1 MKGYTPAEGLP
12 AHQSS
17 PVAELFRHFALGFE
31 RIDLGRKIDEHVAAL
46 EPACRDDE
54 DYWRLAEEL
63 DEMTRWFRGPAY
75 CLTFTFQ
82 TLTQR
87 RRHRA
92 HVVASLLFADAQIGL
107 AEDRSLN
114 STEVAWHTLRKLI
127 EADPS
132 IEPALAGVRD
142 DVVRRLRLHHRFY
155 ATWSRPFGYLTCNPL
170 AEHLY
175 NQRVFASLSGA
186 YPDFTARLR
195 TGVPWEERLVALRE
209 IAAEAQAREDAYHW
223 LVARRF
229 AAVDAG
235 ATGELERAAAELQ
248 KLASDV
254 RALNL
259 EAEIGHVLRQRAWV
273 LAHIGELREAAA
285 ELERAMQEEQPVD
298 MLGYWYALTARELG
312 DVRMRKAPE
321 HPSGPAVALDGALK
335 AYGGGRRLF
344 DVVLAGGG
352 PPAATTIK
360 RQMLR
365 SYNDN
370 ALGVAL
376 ALDRPLDALAEVEAS
391 GPRGLGDTLAEIRA
405 TAALP
410 GDDAEE
416 FLQTRAVFERHL
428 TSVPESF
435 EQYLAELPAQYAARY
450 RYEAVRSELR
460 VLGGRHGD
468 EVAQRLLARR
478 GDDRLV
484 LAFFLGPSI
493 SSRALLLDLADASLE
508 HVLLL
513 ATEQPLRD
521 AHAAYAQALAAAA
534 ALPDPAPAARRA
546 LDAHLDAVA
555 TVLAPALE
563 LLATKAAGRRLIV
576 VPQMQLGAVPFGALP
591 VGGGPLIDLVT
602 DLAFAPSLGLLADL
616 LEAPALDEGTPSPG
630 VTVIHDTSGTPFFA
644 GTIHA
649 LAGRRTV
656 RSLDDPSTV
665 EALEAI
671 GTSAGEDTLFAC
683 HGVFDPE
690 HPAASALR
698 IGAGEGL
705 SLSELSGEL
714 ALPRCRCV
722 VLGACES
729 GLARS
734 EILSEHIGLAGVL
747 LSAGVRN
754 VVASLWEINQLGT
767 AVLLADCLA
776 ALGDGADVPAALTAA
791 QRSLRAMTRDQ
802 LEGWIGINLPGLLA
816 AVRPI
821 IDAMPP
827 APFAHPADWAGFV
840 ASGPGPPRAAGGRFT
855 SA

>member
-12 AHQSS
+12 AHQSG
-17 PVAELFRHFALGFE
+17 PVRELFGHFAVDFE
-31 RIDLGRKIDEHVAAL
+31 RIDLGPKIDEYIAAL
-46 EPACRDDE
+46 EPACRDDD
-54 DYWRLAEEL
+54 DYWRLADEL
-63 DEMTRWFRGPAY
+63 DTMSRWFRAPAY
-75 CLTFTFQ
+75 CLTYTFQ
-82 TLTQR
+82 MLTR
-87 RRHRA
+87 LRGHPA
-92 HVVASLLFADAQIGL
+92 HVVASLCFADAQIGL

-114 STEVAWHTLRKLI
+114 STEVAWHTLRTMI
-127 EADPS
+127 DADPS
-132 IEPALAGVRD
+132 IEPALAGILD
-142 DVVRRLRLHHRFY
+142 NVVSRLRLHHRFY
-155 ATWSRPFGYLTCNPL
+155 ATWSRPFGYLTCDPL
-170 AEHLY
+170 SEHLY
-175 NQRVFASLSGA
+175 DQRVLASLSGA
-186 YPDFTARLR
+186 YPDVAARLR
-195 TGVPWEERLVALRE
+195 VGVPSDERLVALRE
-209 IAAEAQAREDAYHW
+209 IVAAAQAGEDTYHW

-235 ATGELERAAAELQ
+235 VTGELEQAAAELQ
-248 KLASDV
+248 ELADDV
-254 RALNL
+254 RAFSL
-259 EAEIGHVLRQRAWV
+259 EAEIGHVLRHRAWA
-273 LAHIGELREAAA
+273 LAHTGELREAAA
-285 ELERAMQEEQPVD
+285 ELERAMQGEQPID
-298 MLGYWYALTARELG
+298 MLGYWYALSARELG

-344 DVVLAGGG
+344 DVVLEGGG

-376 ALDRPLDALAEVEAS
+376 ALDRPIDVLAEIEAS

-405 TAALP
+405 AASLP
-410 GDDAEE
+410 GDDPEE
-416 FLQTRAVFERHL
+416 YLQVRAVFERHL

-435 EQYLAELPAQYAARY
+435 ERYLAELPAQYAARY
-450 RYEAVRSELR
+450 RYETVRSELR
-460 VLGGRHGD
+460 VLGGRRSD

-493 SSRALLLDLADASLE
+493 SSRALLLDLAQGSLE

-513 ATEQPLRD
+513 ATEQPLRA
-521 AHAAYAQALAAAA
+521 AHVAYAQALAAAA
-534 ALPDPAPAARRA
+534 ALPDPAPATRRA

-555 TVLAPALE
+555 AVLEPALE
-563 LLATKAAGRRLIV
+563 LLAARAAGRRLII
-576 VPQMQLGAVPFGALP
+576 VPQMQLSAVPFGALP
-591 VGGGPLIDLVT
+591 VGGGPLIDLVS

-616 LEAPALDEGTPSPG
+616 LEAPPLDEGSTPG

-649 LAGRRTV
+649 LAGARAV

-665 EALEAI
+665 EALDAV
-671 GTSAGEDTLFAC
+671 GTSAGDDILFAC

-698 IGAGEGL
+698 IGGGEGL

-747 LSAGVRN
+747 LSAGVPN
-754 VVASLWEINQLGT
+754 IVASLWEINQLGT

-776 ALGDGADVPAALTAA
+776 ALGDGGDVPAALAAA
-791 QRSLRAMTRDQ
+791 QRSLRVMTREQ
-802 LEGWIGINLPGLLA
+802 LADWIGTNLPQFLP

-821 IDAMPP
+821 IDGMPA

-840 ASGPGPPRAAGGRFT
+840 ASGPGPPRTAPGGPEH
-855 SA
+855 